1 MSSIQ
6 QPSGPHVDKASSVP
20 RRNLVLAWLST
31 ALVLVAIPVG
41 RAASVAFLEARGY
54 DVTTETEPP
63 GLGLVSFLLLALIV
77 LVPTA
82 AAVWFGFRASSEGQ
96 RSGRTAAVVAIVVG
110 GGLVLL
116 GLPLFLSRLLGW
128 PLVLACGGVIA
139 ALIMAIR
146 RRRGEEA

>member
-6 QPSGPHVDKASSVP
+6 PASRAHMDEPGAAP
-20 RRNLVLAWLST
+20 RRNLILAWLS
-31 ALVLVAIPVG
+31 AWLVLVAIPIG
-41 RAASVAFLEARGY
+41 RAASVAFLDARGY

-96 RSGRTAAVVAIVVG
+96 RSGRTAATVAMVVG

-128 PLVLACGGVIA
+128 PLVLLGGAIIA
-139 ALIMAIR
+139 ALIVVIR
-146 RRRGEEA
+146 RRGRDA

>member
-6 QPSGPHVDKASSVP
+6 PASRAHMDEPGAAP
-20 RRNLVLAWLST
+20 RRNLILAWLS
-31 ALVLVAIPVG
+31 AWLVLVAIPIG
-41 RAASVAFLEARGY
+41 RAASVAFLDARGY

-63 GLGLVSFLLLALIV
+63 GLDLVSFLLLALIV

-96 RSGRTAAVVAIVVG
+96 RSGRTAATVAMVVG

-128 PLVLACGGVIA
+128 PLVLLGGAIIA
-139 ALIMAIR
+139 ALIVVIR
-146 RRRGEEA
+146 RRGRDA